1 MSNKK
6 TEMSNASN
14 LITSMTVRGATLP
27 ELKRAIDYSIDVIDS
42 GKRNI
47 DLLKSEADK
56 GISELRNKYLSA

>member
-6 TEMSNASN
+6 TEMSNVSD

-27 ELKRAIDYSIDVIDS
+27 ELKRAIDYSMDVIDS

-47 DLLKSEADK
+47 DLSISEVK
-56 GISELRNKYLSA
+56 HGISELRNKYLSA